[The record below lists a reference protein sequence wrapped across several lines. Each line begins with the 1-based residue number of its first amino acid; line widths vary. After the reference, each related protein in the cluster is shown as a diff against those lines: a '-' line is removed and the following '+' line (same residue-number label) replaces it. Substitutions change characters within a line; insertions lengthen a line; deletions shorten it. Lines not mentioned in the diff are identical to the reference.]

1 MKFVRKRNPEAGFS
15 LMEVLVATFILA
27 LVIMTINLAC
37 KQFFT
42 MQAKMQ
48 RMETIYL
55 SALSLKDRL
64 ASSPLEGGMTEAGT
78 FNGLE
83 YGYTVHRL
91 AQKNNYLQ
99 GTGPQQGGKN
109 PGSFSLQLLRVE
121 LQLAGRNYEFLTT
134 RVE

>member
-91 AQKNNYLQ
+91 AQKNNW
-99 GTGPQQGGKN
+99 TGSQQGGKN
-109 PGSFSLQLLRVE
+109 SGSFSLQLLRVE